1 MWGLNCIVN
10 IVIIIIIHPIIKWVF
25 KRNIQKSF
33 RDAFKDD
40 IDYLEENNIEDKQV
54 KKKRLLREREELN
67 KMIYGTEI
75 YVTPKSERRKK
86 KINANKLRS
95 REKEGKILISMQL
108 TINN

>member
-86 KINANKLRS
+86 KNKRKQIKKS
-95 REKEGKILISMQL
+95 RKRR
-108 TINN
+108 